1 VIDWP
6 LFGTLIG
13 LVFIAS
19 ITPGPNNFMLMSSG
33 ALFGFKRSL
42 PHILG
47 VTFGFPALLIAV
59 VYGLGA
65 LLERLPWL
73 VTIVKTIGA
82 AWLGWMAVKFLIAA
96 YYLAIPN
103 NDGKNDGENNGST
116 NNKPANRARPFRF
129 VEAALFQWANPKA
142 VLMAL
147 ATSSG
152 FVTLSPSIHMRALL
166 ITSTFIIFAFLAT
179 SVWTL
184 AGSTLNRAMSQGH
197 SAVALNILMG
207 VLLFGTAAVIFMTPA

>member
-1 VIDWP
+1 MIDWP

-13 LVFIAS
+13 LVFVAS

-96 YYLAIPN
+96 CYLANTN
-103 NDGKNDGENNGST
+103 NNGKNNEST
-116 NNKPANRARPFRF
+116 KTKLANRARPFRF

-152 FVTLSPSIHMRALL
+152 YVTLSPNIHMRTML
-166 ITSTFIIFAFLAT
+166 ITSAFIIFAFLST
-179 SVWTL
+179 SVWAL
-184 AGSTLNRAMSQGH
+184 AGSTLNRVMSHGR
-197 SAVALNILMG
+197 SAVALNIFMG
-207 VLLFGTAAVIFMTPA
+207 LLLLGTAAVILMTPT